1 MMRMRGPVR
10 LWGAFP
16 LPPSPPLTHSRR
28 SLGRPW
34 KVSEVRQPIRLLE
47 RSLERHTQPQQV
59 GHVVAHGS
67 ACEGHTRVGGACGR
81 ERRKTRCWGMKCL
94 PPQPVAC
101 GEERQ

>member
-1 MMRMRGPVR
+1 MSDENAGTRETLGSLPS
-10 LWGAFP
+10 AP
-16 LPPSPPLTHSRR
+16 LPASPPLTHSRR

-67 ACEGHTRVGGACGR
+67 ACEGHTRVGGAWGGSG
-81 ERRKTRCWGMKCL
+81 ERGAG
-94 PPQPVAC
+94 VGA
-101 GEERQ
+101 